1 MNTCSRFAA
10 PTKLRAVKAL
20 EQWMRIEAGLDDN
33 WDLVRLS
40 FVVDDA
46 EAIRDAAAV
55 LAPLGPGRFGREL
68 RVQVSRSGAAPER
81 LQNLLRRLD
90 RKRVWGE
97 LVLVDAHIAPRP
109 EPAATPLPEAAP
121 VPARRL
127 ADAWGGELRR
137 LPPDW
142 RDLLVQLELDSTDY
156 LARAALAGAPLNPT
170 RVPGEIALQFRVSA
184 RGAGGYGAP
193 PGLVRLCLERMDAAG
208 VTGRL
213 RLVHALSETD
223 NVSTQGPVWRLAGRA
238 V

>member
-1 MNTCSRFAA
+1 M
-10 PTKLRAVKAL
+10 KAL
-20 EQWMRIEAGLDDN
+20 DQWQRIEAGLDEG
-33 WDLVRLS
+33 WEVVRLS
-40 FVVDDA
+40 FVVEDA
-46 EAIRDAAAV
+46 KAIGDAAAM
-55 LAPLGPGRFGREL
+55 LAPLGPGRFGLEL
-68 RVQVSRSGAAPER
+68 RVQVSRSGGGLER

-97 LVLVDAHIAPRP
+97 LALVDAQLAPRP
-109 EPAATPLPEAAP
+109 EPTAAQALEAAP
-121 VPARRL
+121 APARKL
-127 ADAWGGELRR
+127 ADAWDDELRR

-142 RDLLVQLELDSTDY
+142 RDLLVELELDSTDY
-156 LARAALAGAPLNPT
+156 LAQAALLGAPLNPS
-170 RVPGEIALQFRVSA
+170 RVPGEIALRFRVSA

-193 PGLVRLCLERMDAAG
+193 PGLVRRCFERMDAAG